1 MAKRAADSGAEGR
14 EGRVV
19 GTVAGRVRGQRQ
31 EHVLGRGDTQ
41 TAGMD
46 LMKERLGHALELLLG
61 AISGTVLFVMMM
73 ITAVDVAGRYLFSK
87 PLAGG
92 FELTE
97 MMLAALIYC
106 GLPLVSKRRE
116 HIVIDTFDTF
126 MSKRVKRGLDI
137 LADIVCTVALAG
149 LSWLLF
155 RRALRVAEYGDTT
168 SVLTLPLAPVAY
180 LMGTMIVVTAAIHLW
195 LIFVPHRDDDGKSII

>member
-1 MAKRAADSGAEGR
+1 
-14 EGRVV
+14 
-19 GTVAGRVRGQRQ
+19 
-31 EHVLGRGDTQ
+31 
-41 TAGMD
+41 
-46 LMKERLGHALELLLG
+46 MKDRLGHALELLLG

-73 ITAVDVAGRYLFSK
+73 ITAVDVAGRYLFNK
-87 PLAGG
+87 PFPGG

-116 HIVIDTFDTF
+116 HIVIDTFDPW
-126 MSKRVKRGLDI
+126 MSKPAKRGLDVV
-137 LADIVCTVALAG
+137 ADIVCSVTLAG
-149 LSWLLF
+149 IGWLIF
-155 RRALRVAEYGDTT
+155 RRAARVAEYGDTT

-180 LMGTMIVVTAAIHLW
+180 LMGVMIVVTAAIHLW

>member
-1 MAKRAADSGAEGR
+1 MKAR
-14 EGRVV
+14 
-19 GTVAGRVRGQRQ
+19 
-31 EHVLGRGDTQ
+31 LGR
-41 TAGMD
+41 
-46 LMKERLGHALELLLG
+46 ALETVLG
-61 AISGTVLFVMMM
+61 AISATVLFLMMLL
-73 ITAVDVAGRYLFSK
+73 TAVDVAGRYLVNR
-87 PLAGG
+87 PVVGG

-126 MSKRVKRGLDI
+126 MSKRVKRGFDI
-137 LADIVCTVALAG
+137 LADMVCTVALAG

-155 RRALRVAEYGDTT
+155 QRALRVAQYGDTT
-168 SVLTLPLAPVAY
+168 TVLTLPLAPVAY

-195 LIFVPHRDDDGKSII
+195 LIFVPHKDDDGKSII

>member
-1 MAKRAADSGAEGR
+1 MSRRLAAWLETALGVVSAVVLMA
-14 EGRVV
+14 
-19 GTVAGRVRGQRQ
+19 
-31 EHVLGRGDTQ
+31 
-41 TAGMD
+41 
-46 LMKERLGHALELLLG
+46 
-61 AISGTVLFVMMM
+61 MMLV
-73 ITAVDVAGRYLFSK
+73 TAVDVAGRYLFSR

-126 MSKRVKRGLDI
+126 MSKPVKRGFDI

-155 RRALRVAEYGDTT
+155 RRAIRVAEYGDTT

-180 LMGTMIVVTAAIHLW
+180 LMGAMIVVTAAIHLW
-195 LIFVPHRDDDGKSII
+195 LIFVPHQDDDGKSII